1 MAFWAAPTTEPKRKY
16 RWILNFGGTIGAI
29 EQYLLKKVDKPSFD
43 ISETEHKYINH
54 TFWYPGR
61 VTWNEIEMTLVDPVT
76 PDASMGLL
84 ALLRGSGYVYPRDQ
98 MEGAPIQTIS
108 IPNPSEEDFKN
119 PARYF
124 EDRRT
129 EIAKAY
135 KDAEGTISIEQFAKD
150 IDSIDTMEDTFL
162 MRQEKFGTAQNAFS
176 STNAG
181 TGYTPIEPNAPKG

>member
-76 PDASMGLL
+76 PDASDKMFDVLKQ
-84 ALLRGSGYVYPRDQ
+84 SGYVFPLD
-98 MEGAPIQTIS
+98 PNTTQTIS
-108 IPNPSEEDFKN
+108 KANAVAALGEFSIKQLGVSDGDFIEEWVLKN
-119 PARYF
+119 PW
-124 EDRRT
+124 
-129 EIAKAY
+129 IK
-135 KDAEGTISIEQFAKD
+135 SV
-150 IDSIDTMEDTFL
+150 
-162 MRQEKFGTAQNAFS
+162 KFGELDYESDDLVDITITVRYDWADK
-176 STNAG
+176 T
-181 TGYTPIEPNAPKG
+181 I